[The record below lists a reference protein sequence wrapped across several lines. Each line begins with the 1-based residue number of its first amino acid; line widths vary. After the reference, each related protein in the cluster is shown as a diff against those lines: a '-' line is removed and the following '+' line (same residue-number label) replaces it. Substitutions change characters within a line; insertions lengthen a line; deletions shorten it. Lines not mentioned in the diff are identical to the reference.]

1 MDLREGRRIMSDT
14 VDISVRG
21 LRKVFDEGEN
31 EVLAIDK
38 IDFEV
43 KRSEILS
50 VVGPSGCGKT
60 TLLRLLQGLIEPS
73 AGTIT
78 IDPKR
83 RCAGT
88 AYIQQSPALLPWR
101 TVLQNAAIG
110 LELKGRCT
118 RDAIQGVSARLD
130 RWELGQLV
138 NQLTS
143 KLSGGEKQRVD
154 IIRSLE
160 SKPALLFC
168 DEPFSA
174 IDYITRFRLSTEFKK
189 LCRLEEVTVVFV
201 THNIED
207 AIFLSDEIVVLSRR
221 PARVVAIHRPRLEI
235 GSEDA
240 LKCRESP
247 SFEPLLK
254 TILDQFEK

>member
-1 MDLREGRRIMSDT
+1 MSDT

-21 LRKVFDEGEN
+21 LRKVFGEGEK

-60 TLLRLLQGLIEPS
+60 TLVRLLQGLIEPS
-73 AGTIT
+73 AGTIWV
-78 IDPKR
+78 DSER
-83 RCAGT
+83 RRAGT
-88 AYIQQSPALLPWR
+88 AYIQQSAALLPWR

-110 LELKGRCT
+110 LELTGRCT
-118 RDAIQGVSARLD
+118 QDTIQAVRDQLGK
-130 RWELGQLV
+130 WELGQFE

-143 KLSGGEKQRVD
+143 NLSGGMRQRVD
-154 IIRSLE
+154 IIRSLQI
-160 SKPALLFC
+160 KPALLFC

-174 IDYITRFRLSTEFKK
+174 IDFVNRFRLTTLFKY
-189 LCRLEEVTVVFV
+189 LCRLYKVTVVYV
-201 THNIED
+201 THNIDE

-221 PARVVAIHRPRLEI
+221 PARVVDRHRPRLEI
-235 GSEDA
+235 DSEDA
-240 LKCRESP
+240 VGCRESP
-247 SFEPLLK
+247 SFKPLFQKIWDEL
-254 TILDQFEK
+254 EA